1 MLMELVCVNCPK
13 GCRIQVEMEENKIL
27 SIEGNSCPKG
37 KQYAESEIICP
48 MRILTTTVKIEGGC
62 QNVLPVVTEKE
73 IPLAKMDEAMEE
85 VRTIHVQS
93 PVTMGQ
99 VIKEDLA
106 HTGVRLLSSRSM

>member
-1 MLMELVCVNCPK
+1 MLKELVCVNCPK
-13 GCRIQVEMEENKIL
+13 GCRIQVAMEGNKIL

-37 KQYAESEIICP
+37 KQYAESEIIFP

>member
-1 MLMELVCVNCPK
+1 MLKELVCVNCPK
-13 GCRIQVEMEENKIL
+13 GCRIQVAMEGNKIL
-27 SIEGNSCPKG
+27 SIEGNNCPKG
-37 KQYAESEIICP
+37 KQYAESEMICP

-93 PVTMGQ
+93 HVTMGQ

>member
-1 MLMELVCVNCPK
+1 MLKELVCVNCPK
-13 GCRIQVEMEENKIL
+13 GCRIQVAMAENKIL

-73 IPLAKMDEAMEE
+73 IPLAKMDEAMKE